1 VPQQAVRLIAAA
13 AAAVCLQ
20 AAGAH
25 VGAQSKSAPLA
36 GAAPKAWTVSRTA
49 DGHPDLQG
57 IWDYRTLTPL
67 ERPAQFAGK
76 EFLTDEEITDYERR
90 AAARPDGRPPDDAR
104 SDPSVHP
111 VEWLDYGKRVVGS
124 RRSSLIV
131 DPPDGRIPAP
141 SAEGRERQAAVRT
154 AARGRGPADNPEDRS
169 LWERCVTRG
178 VPEGMLPAAYNN
190 NLQIIQTREY
200 VLLISEMIHDARVVP
215 LDGRPHAPAALRFWT
230 GDPRGHWDGDTLV
243 VDTTNFSEKSN
254 FRGSRGGLHLVER
267 FRRIDEQTLDYS
279 FTVEDPSTWTR
290 PWTVQFPM
298 AKSTGDIYEYGCH
311 EGNYGLQNILKAA
324 RVLDRKPD

>member
-1 VPQQAVRLIAAA
+1 LIAAA

-20 AAGAH
+20 AADAR
-25 VGAQSKSAPLA
+25 VGAQSSSASRSGGTAKPWVT
-36 GAAPKAWTVSRTA
+36 PRTA
-49 DGHPDLQG
+49 DGQPDLQG

-67 ERPAQFAGK
+67 ERPPQFAGK
-76 EFLTDEEITDYERR
+76 AFLTDQEIADYERR

-104 SDPSVHP
+104 TDPSVHP
-111 VEWLDYGKRVVGS
+111 VEWLDYGKKVAGNH
-124 RRSSLIV
+124 RSSLIV
-131 DPPDGRIPAP
+131 DPPDGRIPSR
-141 SAEGRERQAAVRT
+141 SAEGKERDAAVRA

-178 VPEGMLPAAYNN
+178 VPEGMLPGAYNN
-190 NLQIIQTREY
+190 NLQILQTRDY

-215 LDGRPHAPAALRFWT
+215 LDGRPHAPATIRSWT

-243 VDTTNFSEKSN
+243 VDSTNFSERSN
-254 FRGSRGGLHLVER
+254 FRGSRAGLHLVER
-267 FRRIDEQTLDYS
+267 FRRVDAQTLEYS

-298 AKSTGDIYEYGCH
+298 AKSSGDIYEYACH
-311 EGNYGLQNILKAA
+311 EGNYGLQNILKAGRA
-324 RVLDRKPD
+324 TDKRPE

>member
-1 VPQQAVRLIAAA
+1 LIAAA

-20 AAGAH
+20 AAGAR
-25 VGAQSKSAPLA
+25 VGAQSSGAPRT
-36 GAAPKAWTVSRTA
+36 GAAPKSWVVPRTA

-67 ERPAQFAGK
+67 ERPPRFAGK
-76 EFLTDEEITDYERR
+76 EFLTDDEIADYELR

-111 VEWLDYGKRVVGS
+111 VEWLDYGRKVIGS

-131 DPPDGRIPAP
+131 DPPDGRIPP
-141 SAEGRERQAAVRT
+141 RSAEGKDRDAALRA

-178 VPEGMLPAAYNN
+178 VPEGMLPGAYNN
-190 NLQIIQTREY
+190 NLQILQTRGY

-215 LDGRPHAPAALRFWT
+215 LDGRPHAPSAIRSWT
-230 GDPRGHWDGDTLV
+230 GDPRGRWEGDTLV
-243 VDTTNFSEKSN
+243 VDSTNFSERAN
-254 FRGSRGGLHLVER
+254 FRGSRAGLHLVER
-267 FRRIDEQTLDYS
+267 FRRVDEQTLEYS

-298 AKSTGDIYEYGCH
+298 AKSTGDIYEYACH
-311 EGNYGLQNILKAA
+311 EGNYGLQNILKAGRA
-324 RVLDRKPD
+324 TDKKPE